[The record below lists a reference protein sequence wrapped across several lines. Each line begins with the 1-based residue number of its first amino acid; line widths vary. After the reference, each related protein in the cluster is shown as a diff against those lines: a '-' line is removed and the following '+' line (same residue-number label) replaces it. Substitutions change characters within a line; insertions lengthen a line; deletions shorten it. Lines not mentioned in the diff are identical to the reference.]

1 MELSGSNRQKPMR
14 AKSALKTAPARG
26 KSARRDVDQVRP
38 LTIISSTDIA
48 RRAYE
53 LFLLR
58 GGEHGQDV
66 HDWLHAEG
74 ELRGAQD

>member
-1 MELSGSNRQKPMR
+1 VG
-14 AKSALKTAPARG
+14 
-26 KSARRDVDQVRP
+26 QVRP
-38 LTIISSTDIA
+38 LTIISPTDIA

-74 ELRGAQD
+74 ELRRAQG